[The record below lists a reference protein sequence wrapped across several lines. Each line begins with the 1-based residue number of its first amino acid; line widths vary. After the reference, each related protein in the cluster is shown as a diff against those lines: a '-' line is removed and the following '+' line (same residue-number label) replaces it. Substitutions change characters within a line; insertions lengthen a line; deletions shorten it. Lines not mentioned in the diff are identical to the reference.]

1 MAKIFQILQR
11 TSLGV
16 RCFYTTRAAFC
27 CALNFTER
35 SVITWRLTA
44 V

>member
-16 RCFYTTRAAFC
+16 RCFYTTRGRI
-27 CALNFTER
+27 LLR
-35 SVITWRLTA
+35 P
-44 V
+44 